1 MLPDTLGSKAREKE
15 AEEAKGRIDERLQ
28 ETKILFP
35 SSRSQYINHS
45 YKVKL
50 YLSQNDQGITKE
62 TSLLAH
68 HKAQQQEIP
77 MEHTCLLGSRIQVS
91 QLSSLPAI
99 PISGGCGLS
108 SGRILGRLA
117 WQETGCSSLVI
128 D

>member
-1 MLPDTLGSKAREKE
+1 MLPGTLGSKAREKQ
-15 AEEAKGRIDERLQ
+15 AEEAKGRIDERSQ

-35 SSRSQYINHS
+35 SSRSQYLSHS
-45 YKVKL
+45 YKVQL

-62 TSLLAH
+62 KSLLAPTRH
-68 HKAQQQEIP
+68 SNKKFPWSTPALP
-77 MEHTCLLGSRIQVS
+77 GSRIQVS
-91 QLSSLPAI
+91 QLSSLPAS

-117 WQETGCSSLVI
+117 WQETGCSSLVL